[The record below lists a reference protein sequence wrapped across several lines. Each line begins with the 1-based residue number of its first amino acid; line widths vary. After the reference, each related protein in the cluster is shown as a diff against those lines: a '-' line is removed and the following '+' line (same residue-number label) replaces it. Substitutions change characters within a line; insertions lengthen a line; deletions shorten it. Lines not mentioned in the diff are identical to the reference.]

1 MKNDNLLTI
10 KARFWML
17 LLMIG
22 IWFSAGS
29 WAAVG
34 QKKGEVAFHPLED
47 IYTQVQDFLEQ
58 DRGGEGVSIQLNP
71 LDSRL
76 RLKQCGVPLSI
87 DYQRNRGRSGRA
99 IIEVRCVGATPWR
112 IYVTAKISEMR
123 EVVVTIA
130 PVLKGER
137 VDVNNLTLEMQ
148 DLSRLR
154 KGYYESKEQLQ
165 GMYAKRALQGG
176 VVLTP
181 QLLFVPNLIDKGD
194 QVSIQIQ
201 RGELRVQM
209 EGVAIEDGYRDG
221 KIRVRNNSSGKIVEG
236 IVVAPGRVLVTK

>member
-1 MKNDNLLTI
+1 
-10 KARFWML
+10 
-17 LLMIG
+17 
-22 IWFSAGS
+22 
-29 WAAVG
+29 
-34 QKKGEVAFHPLED
+34 
-47 IYTQVQDFLEQ
+47 
-58 DRGGEGVSIQLNP
+58 
-71 LDSRL
+71 
-76 RLKQCGVPLSI
+76 
-87 DYQRNRGRSGRA
+87 
-99 IIEVRCVGATPWR
+99 
-112 IYVTAKISEMR
+112 MR